1 MSSCPWAHLA
11 RWASCSSC
19 PALCTSPAVCSRMAS
34 TLARLRT
41 RVLISSARRWI
52 WSGAAGSDSSSTR
65 LATTSMLSG
74 SAPSS
79 AGGSSHCVPYSTPGW
94 RGQADQRGTWD
105 RAGGVGGRDGWRAEE
120 GWGRAG
126 TMQCSMG
133 QGWHSPRAVSRQC
146 SVAQCRVNAAWCRC
160 RATKPW
166 TGVAS
171 PPGMPALTAQEG
183 FDIAD

>member
-1 MSSCPWAHLA
+1 MSSRPWAHLA

-19 PALCTSPAVCSRMAS
+19 PACCTSLAVCSRMAS

-79 AGGSSHCVPYSTPGW
+79 AGGSSQCVLYSTLGW
-94 RGQADQRGTWD
+94 RGQADQRAEGNMGQGRGT
-105 RAGGVGGRDGWRAEE
+105 RDGWRAQD

-126 TMQCSMG
+126 TRQCSMG
-133 QGWHSPRAVSRQC
+133 QGWHSPHAVSGQC
-146 SVAQCRVNAAWCRC
+146 SATQCRVSAVWCRC

-166 TGVAS
+166 VGVAS

-183 FDIAD
+183 LDMAD